1 VTRSLIHISSWVFS
15 ALTLYILGLPPLAAG
30 GAQEIGRP
38 TGQDS
43 AIHTAS
49 GEDRIKLQNLI
60 DEIVARSPEI
70 KAARERWEAAKA
82 VVPQVQTL
90 PDPRL
95 KFGYQRMPMASPGLQ
110 GAMYGFGQ
118 EIPFPGKLGLK
129 GEVAQREAERLEQE
143 FNATRL
149 RLVATLK
156 EAYFNLHYVHKS
168 IEIVEKNKALLMQF
182 EKTAKAR
189 YSVGQAAQQDVFRAQ
204 VEISRVLDRLA
215 VLDQQKESLHA
226 AINRLL
232 NHPPAGPLGTPE
244 EIQTTIL
251 TIPLQELSKRADEFS
266 PALLA
271 TAKSIDRSERSVSLA
286 KRQYYPDFDITALG
300 LHNDRINDN
309 GYQVMVGIKIP
320 LFYETKQRQGVR
332 EALASLEGARED
344 FIATRQDLLF
354 QVKNRFVQAQRAER
368 LITILR
374 DAIIPQ
380 ATMALQASQAGYGVG
395 KIDFL
400 TLLNSLLTLQ
410 ESELELHGEMVAHE
424 NAMARL
430 EEATGGPLTITGSV
444 PPGDPARSLENGERD
459 TGGVLRR

>member
-1 VTRSLIHISSWVFS
+1 MTRLLVHIPLRVFS
-15 ALTLYILGLPPLAAG
+15 ALMLSVVGLTPLWAS
-30 GAQEIGRP
+30 GAQE
-38 TGQDS
+38 TGGSVSSDRVV
-43 AIHTAS
+43 HTAP
-49 GEDRIKLQNLI
+49 GEGRITLQSLI
-60 DEIVARSPEI
+60 EELVARSPET

-95 KFGYQRMPMASPGLQ
+95 QFGYQRMPMTDPLQ

-118 EIPFPGKLGLK
+118 EIPFPGKLRLK
-129 GEVAQREAERLEQE
+129 GEVAQSEAERLEQE

-149 RLVATLK
+149 RLIATLK

-226 AINRLL
+226 AINRLV
-232 NHPPAGPLGTPE
+232 NRPPSGPLGTPD
-244 EIQTTIL
+244 EIQATIL
-251 TIPLQELSKRADEFS
+251 TIPLQELSRRADEFS

-286 KRQYYPDFDITALG
+286 KRQYYPDFDVTALG
-300 LHNDRINDN
+300 LRNDRSNDN

-320 LFYETKQRQGVR
+320 LFYETKQKEGVR
-332 EALASLEGARED
+332 EARASLEGARED
-344 FIATRQDLLF
+344 FTATRQDLLF
-354 QVKNRFVQAQRAER
+354 QVKDGFVQAQRAER
-368 LITILR
+368 LITLLR

-380 ATMALQASQAGYGVG
+380 ATLGLQAAQAGYAVG
-395 KIDFL
+395 KVDFL

-410 ESELELHGEMVAHE
+410 ESQLELHGEMVSHE
-424 NAMARL
+424 RAVARL
-430 EEATGGPLTITGSV
+430 EAVTGGPLS
-444 PPGDPARSLENGERD
+444 PKNEERRPAP
-459 TGGVLRR
+459 

>member
-1 VTRSLIHISSWVFS
+1 MKRTLVPIPSWGFS
-15 ALTLYILGLPPLAAG
+15 ALMFSVLSLTPLDVSGVQETG
-30 GAQEIGRP
+30 GA

-43 AIHTAS
+43 AVHTAP
-49 GEDRIKLQNLI
+49 DDDWIRLQSLI
-60 DEIVARSPEI
+60 EELVVRSPEI
-70 KAARERWEAAKA
+70 RAARERWEAAKA

-95 KFGYQRMPMASPGLQ
+95 QLGYQRMPMTDPLQ

-118 EIPFPGKLGLK
+118 EIPFPGKLSLK
-129 GEVAQREAERLEQE
+129 GEVAQRDAERLEQE

-149 RLVATLK
+149 RLIASLK

-168 IEIVEKNKALLMQF
+168 IDIVGKNKNVLMQF

-226 AINRLL
+226 AINRLV
-232 NHPPAGPLGTPE
+232 NRSPARSLGTPE

-251 TIPLQELSKRADEFS
+251 TIPLQELNQRADEFS

-286 KRQYYPDFDITALG
+286 KRQYYPDFDVTALG
-300 LHNDRINDN
+300 LRNDRINDN

-320 LFYETKQRQGVR
+320 LFYETKQKEGVR
-332 EALASLEGARED
+332 EARASLEGAREE
-344 FIATRQDLLF
+344 FAATRQDLLF
-354 QVKNRFVQAQRAER
+354 QVKDGFVQAQRAER

-380 ATMALQASQAGYGVG
+380 ATLGLQAAQAGYAVG
-395 KIDFL
+395 KVDFL
-400 TLLNSLLTLQ
+400 TLLNSLLILQ
-410 ESELELHGEMVAHE
+410 DSQLELHGEMVNHE
-424 NAMARL
+424 KALARL
-430 EEATGGPLTITGSV
+430 EAVTGGPLVGPLVERKPGS
-444 PPGDPARSLENGERD
+444 
-459 TGGVLRR
+459 

>member
-1 VTRSLIHISSWVFS
+1 MRPSVVLCQRWFVPIAVFS
-15 ALTLYILGLPPLAAG
+15 VVVLSPWSVRAA
-30 GAQEIGRP
+30 
-38 TGQDS
+38 
-43 AIHTAS
+43 
-49 GEDRIKLQNLI
+49 EDRGLVTPEKTVPSSQGKVRIDLPGLIKELEGTN
-60 DEIVARSPEI
+60 PEI
-70 KAARERWEAAKA
+70 KAARQRWEAAKA

-95 KFGYQRMPMASPGLQ
+95 QFGYQRMPMTDPLQ

-118 EIPFPGKLGLK
+118 EIPFPGKLRLT
-129 GEVAQREAERLEQE
+129 GEVAQSEAERLEQE
-143 FNATRL
+143 FQALRL
-149 RLVATLK
+149 RQIAALK
-156 EAYFNLHYVHKS
+156 EAYFNLHFIHKS
-168 IEIVEKNKALLMQF
+168 TEIVEKNKVLLIQF

-226 AINRLL
+226 AINRLV
-232 NHPPAGPLGTPE
+232 NRPPSGPLGTPE

-251 TIPLQELSKRADEFS
+251 TIPLQELSRRADEFS

-286 KRQYYPDFDITALG
+286 KRQYYPDFDVTALG
-300 LHNDRINDN
+300 LRNDRTNDN

-320 LFYETKQRQGVR
+320 LFYETKQKQGVR
-332 EALASLEGARED
+332 EAHASLEGAHED
-344 FIATRQDLLF
+344 FTATRQDLLF
-354 QVKNRFVQAQRAER
+354 QVKDGFVQAQRAER

-395 KIDFL
+395 KVDFL

-410 ESELELHGEMVAHE
+410 ESELELHGEMAAHE
-424 NAMARL
+424 KAMARL
-430 EEATGGPLTITGSV
+430 EEVTGGPLTITGSL
-444 PPGDPARSLENGERD
+444 PPGDGARTLDSGERN
-459 TGGVLRR
+459 TEGVLRR

>member
-1 VTRSLIHISSWVFS
+1 MTRSLIHISSWVFS

-30 GAQEIGRP
+30 GPQKIDGATSEDR
-38 TGQDS
+38 
-43 AIHTAS
+43 ALHTAS
-49 GEDRIKLQNLI
+49 GGDRIKLQNLI

-90 PDPRL
+90 PDPTL
-95 KFGYQRMPMASPGLQ
+95 KFGYQRMPMVDPLQ

-118 EIPFPGKLGLK
+118 EIPFPGKLSLK
-129 GEVAQREAERLEQE
+129 GEVAQREADRLEQE

-149 RLVATLK
+149 RLIATLK

-189 YSVGQAAQQDVFRAQ
+189 YAVGQAAQQDVFRAQ

-251 TIPLQELSKRADEFS
+251 TIPLQELSRRADEFS

-286 KRQYYPDFDITALG
+286 KRQYYPDFDVTALG
-300 LHNDRINDN
+300 LRNDRINDN
-309 GYQVMVGIKIP
+309 GYQFMVGIKIP
-320 LFYETKQRQGVR
+320 LFYETKQKQGVR

-395 KIDFL
+395 KVDFL

-444 PPGDPARSLENGERD
+444 PPGAPARSLESGEPEAE
-459 TGGVLRR
+459 GVLRR

>member
-1 VTRSLIHISSWVFS
+1 MKPSVAPHLGWFVLIVVFS
-15 ALTLYILGLPPLAAG
+15 AVVLSPWSVR
-30 GAQEIGRP
+30 GA
-38 TGQDS
+38 
-43 AIHTAS
+43 
-49 GEDRIKLQNLI
+49 EDRGVVAPDGTAHPSHSELRIDLPGLI
-60 DEIVARSPEI
+60 GDLESANPEI
-70 KAARERWEAAKA
+70 KAARQRWEAAKA

-95 KFGYQRMPMASPGLQ
+95 QLGYQRMPMVPPVVE

-149 RLVATLK
+149 RLIATLK

-168 IEIVEKNKALLMQF
+168 IEIVERNKVLLMQF

-226 AINRLL
+226 TINRLL
-232 NHPPAGPLGTPE
+232 NRPPAGPLGTPE
-244 EIQTTIL
+244 EVQTTIL
-251 TIPLQELSKRADEFS
+251 TIPLQELSRRADEFS

-300 LHNDRINDN
+300 IRNDKINDN

-320 LFYETKQRQGVR
+320 LFYETKQKQGVR

-344 FIATRQDLLF
+344 FATTRQDLLF
-354 QVKNRFVQAQRAER
+354 QVKDGFVQAQRAER

-380 ATMALQASQAGYGVG
+380 ATLALQAAQASYTVG
-395 KIDFL
+395 KVDFL
-400 TLLNSLLTLQ
+400 TLLNSLLILQ
-410 ESELELHGEMVAHE
+410 DSQLELHGEMVNHE
-424 NAMARL
+424 KALARL
-430 EEATGGPLTITGSV
+430 EAVTGGPLGS
-444 PPGDPARSLENGERD
+444 PLPERKPGS
-459 TGGVLRR
+459 

>member
-1 VTRSLIHISSWVFS
+1 MKPSLVHIPAWVFS
-15 ALTLYILGLPPLAAG
+15 ALTLSVVGLTPLCAS
-30 GAQEIGRP
+30 GAQETGGATRP
-38 TGQDS
+38 DS
-43 AIHTAS
+43 VVHMAP
-49 GEDRIKLQNLI
+49 GDDRITLQSLI
-60 DEIVARSPEI
+60 EEVVARSPEI

-95 KFGYQRMPMASPGLQ
+95 QLGYQRMPMTDPLQ

-118 EIPFPGKLGLK
+118 EIPFPGKLRLK
-129 GEVAQREAERLEQE
+129 GEVAQSDVDRLEQE

-149 RLVATLK
+149 RLIATLK

-168 IEIVEKNKALLMQF
+168 IEIVEKNKVLLMQF

-226 AINRLL
+226 AINRLV
-232 NHPPAGPLGTPE
+232 NRPPAGPLGTPE
-244 EIQTTIL
+244 EIQTTIM
-251 TIPLQELSKRADEFS
+251 TIPLQELSRRADEFS

-286 KRQYYPDFDITALG
+286 KRQYYPDFDLTALG
-300 LHNDRINDN
+300 LRNDRTNDN

-320 LFYETKQRQGVR
+320 LFYETKQKQGVR
-332 EALASLEGARED
+332 EARASLEGARED
-344 FIATRQDLLF
+344 FTATRQDLLF
-354 QVKNRFVQAQRAER
+354 QVKDGFVQAQRAER

-380 ATMALQASQAGYGVG
+380 ATLGLQAAQAGYAVG
-395 KIDFL
+395 KVDFL

-410 ESELELHGEMVAHE
+410 DSQLELHGEMVNHE
-424 NAMARL
+424 KALARL
-430 EEATGGPLTITGSV
+430 EAVTGGPLGGPQPERKPGS
-444 PPGDPARSLENGERD
+444 
-459 TGGVLRR
+459 